1 LTTGS
6 SSIGIGTYAGVKE
19 TGSSK
24 LFIDSIYRSTEALGR
39 SLSII
44 YGVMADATASQHL
57 YLNANTYIA
66 QMAKIGG
73 TAVRGTTEGTCHLDI
88 FDGTAPVGTLANGCS
103 FYSEGGVPKIM
114 NAAGEVVSLTTSG
127 GLVGSYIARPSY
139 KKMWALI
146 PHHKTFHGIGTIASV
161 AGTMV
166 LEYVTGVSWSKFT
179 TGSTAGN
186 SVSAWTALST
196 TPEANPD
203 INFVFKTNSSLADTR
218 IWCGY
223 CSAIPTSG
231 GGDDP
236 KGNSNAMI
244 RFSQGVDTNWQLY
257 TSDGVNSHVTDTG
270 VVVAVSTT
278 YTVRLWTTDYGT
290 TWNCAVNGTTVNTT
304 SNVPTLIGA
313 NTISLFTK
321 ANAGKSIWC
330 QYGEGTHG

>member
-1 LTTGS
+1 M
-6 SSIGIGTYAGVKE
+6 
-19 TGSSK
+19 
-24 LFIDSIYRSTEALGR
+24 D
-39 SLSII
+39 
-44 YGVMADATASQHL
+44 
-57 YLNANTYIA
+57 
-66 QMAKIGG
+66 
-73 TAVRGTTEGTCHLDI
+73 
-88 FDGTAPVGTLANGCS
+88 
-103 FYSEGGVPKIM
+103 
-114 NAAGEVVSLTTSG
+114 AAGNATILTPTRTMSVVESGNNIQLSGDAASPGNSKYYGTDSAGTKGYNDLPG

-146 PHHKTFHGIGTIASV
+146 PHHNTFHGIGTIASV

-257 TSDGVNSHVTDTG
+257 TSDGVNSHVVDTG